1 MLGEIAV
8 DPALL
13 RPLQAGEKPKAPGM
27 KYRHYAPKA
36 PVTVVTGDAAATAE
50 YIHQHLREKTGVICF
65 AEFAGLFAG
74 HPTQI
79 IGASDDLEEQ
89 ARHVFDA
96 LRAFDDT
103 DAAEIYAQCPAESGL
118 GLAVANRLK
127 KAAGFHVVEV

>member
-1 MLGEIAV
+1 MIAIIDYGV
-8 DPALL
+8 GNLFSLSCSL
-13 RPLQAGEKPKAPGM
+13 RAVGAE
-27 KYRHYAPKA
+27 
-36 PVTVVTGDAAATAE
+36 TVVTGDAAATAE
-50 YIHQHLREKTGVICF
+50 YIQRHLREKTGVICF